1 MTKEEKG
8 SKKGTPKG
16 MASPSGRVS
25 ISRKRWQAVKEKAK
39 LADERYERLL
49 RLQAEFENYR
59 KRANKERAEF
69 LQYATEDLI
78 CDLLPV
84 MDNFDRA
91 IEAARS
97 SHDSKALLQGIEMVQ
112 KQMKEV
118 LGRKGLDR
126 IDSMGKEFNP
136 KEHEAMEHVESDEH
150 PDNTVLE
157 ELQPGYR
164 LKEKIIR
171 PATVKVSKKKEED
184 GNG

>member
-8 SKKGTPKG
+8 SKKPG
-16 MASPSGRVS
+16 GRVS
-25 ISRKRWQAVKEKAK
+25 LSRKRWLKVKEKAK
-39 LADERYERLL
+39 LAEERFERLL

-91 IEAARS
+91 IESAKNS
-97 SHDSKALLQGIEMVQ
+97 NNSEALLQGIEMVQ

-118 LGRKGLDR
+118 LGRKGLGR
-126 IDSMGKEFNP
+126 IESLGKEFNP
-136 KEHEAMEHVESDEH
+136 NEHEAMAHVESDEH
-150 PDNTVLE
+150 PESTVLE

-164 LKEKIIR
+164 LKEKVIR
-171 PATVKVSKKKEED
+171 PAIVKVSKKKEVG
-184 GNG
+184 GNGKADRN

>member
-1 MTKEEKG
+1 MTREEKG
-8 SKKGTPKG
+8 SKKR
-16 MASPSGRVS
+16 SGRVS
-25 ISRKRWQAVKEKAK
+25 LSRKRWLEVKEKAK
-39 LADERYERLL
+39 LAEERYQQLL

-78 CDLLPV
+78 CTLLPV
-84 MDNFDRA
+84 MDNFERA
-91 IEAARS
+91 IEAAKNS
-97 SHDSKALLQGIEMVQ
+97 DDSKALLQGIEMVQ

-171 PATVKVSKKKEED
+171 PAIVKVSKKKEVE
-184 GNG
+184 GNGKADRN